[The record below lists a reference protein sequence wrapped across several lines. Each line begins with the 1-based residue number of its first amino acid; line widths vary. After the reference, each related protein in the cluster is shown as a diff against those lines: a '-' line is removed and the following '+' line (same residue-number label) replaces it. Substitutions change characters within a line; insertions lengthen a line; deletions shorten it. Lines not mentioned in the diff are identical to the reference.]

1 MTRLLTGIKT
11 SQTASTAIST
21 PTTPTTPV
29 MMDNGLEN
37 VVVPA
42 SPASTS
48 SAPAWKRVEDEEES
62 EGWFLPPGC
71 YCLF

>member
-11 SQTASTAIST
+11 SQTLNTAIST

-29 MMDNGLEN
+29 MMDRGLEDI
-37 VVVPA
+37 VVPA

-48 SAPAWKRVEDEEES
+48 SAPAWKRVEDVEES
-62 EGWFLPPGC
+62 EGLLIPPNQ
-71 YCLF
+71 

>member
-1 MTRLLTGIKT
+1 M
-11 SQTASTAIST
+11 
-21 PTTPTTPV
+21 V
-29 MMDNGLEN
+29 DNGLDD

-62 EGWFLPPGC
+62 EGL
-71 YCLF
+71 YY